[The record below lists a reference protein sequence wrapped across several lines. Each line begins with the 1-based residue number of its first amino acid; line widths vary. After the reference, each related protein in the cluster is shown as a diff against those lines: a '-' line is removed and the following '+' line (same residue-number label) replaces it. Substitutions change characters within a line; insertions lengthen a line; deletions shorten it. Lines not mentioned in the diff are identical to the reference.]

1 LTTYSK
7 NSSKTG
13 SISQRGLVDSTPSY
27 TCVVCGYTSDSR
39 AEFVELRDPIGVK
52 KLNERGKKV
61 KQTPVAEGDFICSKC
76 SLELYSPSG
85 QTRSIRAVCPKCGE
99 VFEVWL

>member
-1 LTTYSK
+1 MTTYSK